1 MYWSSDPSATI
12 LFIYLKK
19 SDLVGWSHGGIVC
32 GSKALSLGG
41 SSWVLHILLVDW
53 SYFLVDPIIQSS
65 WVLYILLKK
74 KNGLLLHKKKEY
86 W

>member
-1 MYWSSDPSATI
+1 MEVKVLYWSSDPSATI

-19 SDLVGWSHGGIVC
+19 SDLVGWSQGGIVC

-41 SSWVLHILLVDW
+41 SSWVLHILQVGW

-74 KNGLLLHKKKEY
+74 KN
-86 W
+86 WFIAT